1 MCCETLSDLFDMARA
16 VYNEDNSELP
26 YCLKITEYIKRA
38 IPCLPKSNSLNAL
51 YWKVLLWEAPNRFES
66 FLLYM
71 EKNRPYKKKFYEPR
85 MNPLSI
91 VAQDLQDLEDGK
103 YDFYGLSMPPRVGKA
118 IAYDTPVLTKNGWKK
133 HGDLT
138 IRDSVIG
145 IDGEYKKILA
155 IHNPCEM
162 EYEVTFS
169 DGEKIVCH
177 GNHEWVVEDR
187 NTRKLRRIETK
198 KIAGDLRSND
208 GHFKYRIP
216 KKKFLQGDVHELAVD
231 PYTLGV
237 WLGDGRN
244 QNPDICGAE
253 SDYAIVQAIL
263 DNGYELAWDTRHK
276 TTGVR
281 YYGFKELRKQLQEY
295 DMCHSRRRSDK
306 YIPDNYLTATVGQ
319 RLELLAGLLDTDG
332 CLRKKEHRYDF
343 TTNEERLRDDVIS
356 LVSTFGWRCSVVRY
370 ERGISSSG
378 IRANKPYWVIS
389 FNPTCYIPCRLER
402 KQLYEFSKQ
411 RAITITD
418 VEKIHGIQGNCITVE
433 GGVYC
438 VGKRLKPTHNSS
450 ICIFYFAWIIG
461 KRPSSHNAM
470 SGHSGILADRF
481 HNDLIKLTENEEY
494 TFHEIF
500 PDVQL
505 VSKSSEKNELYY
517 DAVESFATTTC
528 RGIDG
533 TWTGAVDISE
543 DGYLYV
549 DDLVRD
555 RKESLSLRRLEG
567 RYQDY
572 LNILVDR
579 KNDGSKELMVGTRW
593 NVADPLGR
601 IEKQYKDNPR
611 YKFRKLPALN
621 EKGESNFNYPVHGF
635 STEYYHNMR
644 DRLDKNEWMA
654 KFMQTPFVR
663 EGLLFPADGLRYY
676 NGILPEGDHRVV
688 GACDVAWGGG
698 DSLSM
703 PIGYEYPNGDVYI
716 PSWIFNKG
724 PKEVTIPLVTG
735 KIIGERLTEIQF
747 EANNGGDM
755 YSDKVSSELEK
766 HNYHCSCSYKKAP
779 GNMEKMTK
787 MVAYSGDVKKHF
799 IFLDPE
805 HQDQEYS
812 DAMDEL
818 NMTVQIGDNE
828 HDDAGDG
835 ITQLAMKIY
844 GEIGGPAE
852 IYSSPV

>member
-1 MCCETLSDLFDMARA
+1 MISGRNKRIINAIKKKPVCCETLRDLFDMARV
-16 VYNEDNSELP
+16 VYKEDNAELS
-26 YCLKITEYIKRA
+26 YCLKITSYIKQV
-38 IPCLPKSNSLNAL
+38 IPLLEKSDALNSL
-51 YWKVLLWEAPNRFES
+51 YWDVLLWEAPNRFES

-103 YDFYGLSMPPRVGKA
+103 YDFYGLSMPPRVGK
-118 IAYDTPVLTKNGWKK
+118 
-133 HGDLT
+133 
-138 IRDSVIG
+138 
-145 IDGEYKKILA
+145 
-155 IHNPCEM
+155 
-162 EYEVTFS
+162 
-169 DGEKIVCH
+169 
-177 GNHEWVVEDR
+177 
-187 NTRKLRRIETK
+187 
-198 KIAGDLRSND
+198 
-208 GHFKYRIP
+208 
-216 KKKFLQGDVHELAVD
+216 
-231 PYTLGV
+231 
-237 WLGDGRN
+237 
-244 QNPDICGAE
+244 
-253 SDYAIVQAIL
+253 
-263 DNGYELAWDTRHK
+263 
-276 TTGVR
+276 
-281 YYGFKELRKQLQEY
+281 
-295 DMCHSRRRSDK
+295 
-306 YIPDNYLTATVGQ
+306 
-319 RLELLAGLLDTDG
+319 
-332 CLRKKEHRYDF
+332 
-343 TTNEERLRDDVIS
+343 
-356 LVSTFGWRCSVVRY
+356 ST
-370 ERGISSSG
+370 
-378 IRANKPYWVIS
+378 
-389 FNPTCYIPCRLER
+389 
-402 KQLYEFSKQ
+402 
-411 RAITITD
+411 
-418 VEKIHGIQGNCITVE
+418 
-433 GGVYC
+433 
-438 VGKRLKPTHNSS
+438 
-450 ICIFYFAWIIG
+450 ICIFFYAWIIG

-555 RKESLSLRRLEG
+555 RKESLSLKRLEG

-601 IEKQYKDNPR
+601 IEKQYKNNPR

-621 EKGESNFNYPVHGF
+621 EKGESNFDYPVKGF
-635 STEYYHNMR
+635 STKYYHNMR

-663 EGLLFPADGLRYY
+663 EGLLFPADELRYY
-676 NGILPEGDHRVV
+676 NGILPEGDHRVI

-724 PKEVTIPLVTG
+724 KKEVTIPLVTG
-735 KIIGERLTEIQF
+735 KIIGEKLTEIQF

-755 YSDKVSSELEK
+755 YSDRVSTELEK

-844 GEIGGPAE
+844 GDIDGPAS
-852 IYSSPV
+852 IIQSPV

>member
-1 MCCETLSDLFDMARA
+1 MISGRNKRIINAIKKKPVCCETLRDLFDMARA
-16 VYNEDNSELP
+16 VYKEDNAELS
-26 YCLKITEYIKRA
+26 YCLKITNYMKQV
-38 IPCLPKSNSLNAL
+38 IPLLEKSDALNSL
-51 YWKVLLWEAPNRFES
+51 YWDVLLWEAPNRFES

-103 YDFYGLSMPPRVGKA
+103 YDFYGLSMPPRVGK
-118 IAYDTPVLTKNGWKK
+118 
-133 HGDLT
+133 
-138 IRDSVIG
+138 
-145 IDGEYKKILA
+145 
-155 IHNPCEM
+155 
-162 EYEVTFS
+162 
-169 DGEKIVCH
+169 
-177 GNHEWVVEDR
+177 
-187 NTRKLRRIETK
+187 
-198 KIAGDLRSND
+198 
-208 GHFKYRIP
+208 
-216 KKKFLQGDVHELAVD
+216 
-231 PYTLGV
+231 
-237 WLGDGRN
+237 
-244 QNPDICGAE
+244 
-253 SDYAIVQAIL
+253 
-263 DNGYELAWDTRHK
+263 
-276 TTGVR
+276 
-281 YYGFKELRKQLQEY
+281 
-295 DMCHSRRRSDK
+295 
-306 YIPDNYLTATVGQ
+306 
-319 RLELLAGLLDTDG
+319 
-332 CLRKKEHRYDF
+332 
-343 TTNEERLRDDVIS
+343 
-356 LVSTFGWRCSVVRY
+356 ST
-370 ERGISSSG
+370 
-378 IRANKPYWVIS
+378 
-389 FNPTCYIPCRLER
+389 
-402 KQLYEFSKQ
+402 
-411 RAITITD
+411 
-418 VEKIHGIQGNCITVE
+418 
-433 GGVYC
+433 
-438 VGKRLKPTHNSS
+438 
-450 ICIFYFAWIIG
+450 ICIFFYAWIIG

-555 RKESLSLRRLEG
+555 RKESLSLKRLEG

-601 IEKQYKDNPR
+601 IEKQYKNNPR
-611 YKFRKLPALN
+611 YKFRKIPALN
-621 EKGESNFNYPVHGF
+621 EKGESNFDYPVKGF
-635 STEYYHNMR
+635 STKYYHNMR

-663 EGLLFPADGLRYY
+663 EGLLFPADELRYY

-724 PKEVTIPLVTG
+724 KKEVTIPLVTG
-735 KIIGERLTEIQF
+735 KIIGEKLTEIQF

-755 YSDKVSSELEK
+755 YSDRVSTELEK

-844 GEIGGPAE
+844 GDIDGPAS
-852 IYSSPV
+852 IIQSPV

>member
-1 MCCETLSDLFDMARA
+1 MISGRNKRIINAIKRKPVRCETLRDLFDMARA
-16 VYNEDNSELP
+16 VYKEDNAELS
-26 YCLKITEYIKRA
+26 YCLKITSYIKQV
-38 IPCLPKSNSLNAL
+38 IPLLEKSDALNGL
-51 YWKVLLWEAPNRFES
+51 YWDVLLWEAPNRFES

-103 YDFYGLSMPPRVGKA
+103 YDFYGLSMPPRVGK
-118 IAYDTPVLTKNGWKK
+118 
-133 HGDLT
+133 
-138 IRDSVIG
+138 
-145 IDGEYKKILA
+145 
-155 IHNPCEM
+155 
-162 EYEVTFS
+162 
-169 DGEKIVCH
+169 
-177 GNHEWVVEDR
+177 
-187 NTRKLRRIETK
+187 
-198 KIAGDLRSND
+198 
-208 GHFKYRIP
+208 
-216 KKKFLQGDVHELAVD
+216 
-231 PYTLGV
+231 
-237 WLGDGRN
+237 
-244 QNPDICGAE
+244 
-253 SDYAIVQAIL
+253 
-263 DNGYELAWDTRHK
+263 
-276 TTGVR
+276 
-281 YYGFKELRKQLQEY
+281 
-295 DMCHSRRRSDK
+295 
-306 YIPDNYLTATVGQ
+306 
-319 RLELLAGLLDTDG
+319 
-332 CLRKKEHRYDF
+332 
-343 TTNEERLRDDVIS
+343 
-356 LVSTFGWRCSVVRY
+356 ST
-370 ERGISSSG
+370 
-378 IRANKPYWVIS
+378 
-389 FNPTCYIPCRLER
+389 
-402 KQLYEFSKQ
+402 
-411 RAITITD
+411 
-418 VEKIHGIQGNCITVE
+418 
-433 GGVYC
+433 
-438 VGKRLKPTHNSS
+438 
-450 ICIFYFAWIIG
+450 ICIFFYAWIIG

-555 RKESLSLRRLEG
+555 RKESLSLKRLDG

-579 KNDGSKELMVGTRW
+579 KNDGSRELMVGTRW

-601 IEKQYKDNPR
+601 IEKQYKNNPR
-611 YKFRKLPALN
+611 YKFRKIPALN

-787 MVAYSGDVKKHF
+787 MIAYSGDIKKHF
-799 IFLDPE
+799 VFLDPDC
-805 HQDQEYS
+805 QDQEYS

-844 GEIGGPAE
+844 GDICGPAS
-852 IYSSPV
+852 IVQSPV

>member
-1 MCCETLSDLFDMARA
+1 MISGRNKRIINAIKKKPVCCETLRDLFDMARA
-16 VYNEDNSELP
+16 VYKEDNAELS
-26 YCLKITEYIKRA
+26 YCLKITSYIKQV
-38 IPCLPKSNSLNAL
+38 IPLLEKSDALNSL
-51 YWKVLLWEAPNRFES
+51 YWDVLLWEAPNRFES

-103 YDFYGLSMPPRVGKA
+103 YDFYGLSMPPRVGK
-118 IAYDTPVLTKNGWKK
+118 
-133 HGDLT
+133 
-138 IRDSVIG
+138 
-145 IDGEYKKILA
+145 
-155 IHNPCEM
+155 
-162 EYEVTFS
+162 
-169 DGEKIVCH
+169 
-177 GNHEWVVEDR
+177 
-187 NTRKLRRIETK
+187 
-198 KIAGDLRSND
+198 
-208 GHFKYRIP
+208 
-216 KKKFLQGDVHELAVD
+216 
-231 PYTLGV
+231 
-237 WLGDGRN
+237 
-244 QNPDICGAE
+244 
-253 SDYAIVQAIL
+253 
-263 DNGYELAWDTRHK
+263 
-276 TTGVR
+276 
-281 YYGFKELRKQLQEY
+281 
-295 DMCHSRRRSDK
+295 
-306 YIPDNYLTATVGQ
+306 
-319 RLELLAGLLDTDG
+319 
-332 CLRKKEHRYDF
+332 
-343 TTNEERLRDDVIS
+343 
-356 LVSTFGWRCSVVRY
+356 ST
-370 ERGISSSG
+370 
-378 IRANKPYWVIS
+378 
-389 FNPTCYIPCRLER
+389 
-402 KQLYEFSKQ
+402 
-411 RAITITD
+411 
-418 VEKIHGIQGNCITVE
+418 
-433 GGVYC
+433 
-438 VGKRLKPTHNSS
+438 
-450 ICIFYFAWIIG
+450 ICIFFYAWIIG

-555 RKESLSLRRLEG
+555 RKESLSLKRLEG

-601 IEKQYKDNPR
+601 IEKQYKNNPR
-611 YKFRKLPALN
+611 YKFRKIPALN
-621 EKGESNFNYPVHGF
+621 EKGESNFDYPVKGF
-635 STEYYHNMR
+635 STKYYHNMR

-663 EGLLFPADGLRYY
+663 EGLLFPADELRYY

-724 PKEVTIPLVTG
+724 KKEVTIPLVTG
-735 KIIGERLTEIQF
+735 KIIGEKLTEIQF

-755 YSDKVSSELEK
+755 YSDRVSTELEK

-844 GEIGGPAE
+844 GDIDGPVS
-852 IYSSPV
+852 IIQSPV

>member
-1 MCCETLSDLFDMARA
+1 MISGRNKRIINAIKKKPVSCETLRDLFDMARA
-16 VYNEDNSELP
+16 VYKEDNAELS
-26 YCLKITEYIKRA
+26 YCLKITSYIKQV
-38 IPCLPKSNSLNAL
+38 IPLLEKSDALNSL
-51 YWKVLLWEAPNRFES
+51 YWDVLLWEAPNRFES

-103 YDFYGLSMPPRVGKA
+103 YDFYGLSMPPRVGK
-118 IAYDTPVLTKNGWKK
+118 
-133 HGDLT
+133 
-138 IRDSVIG
+138 
-145 IDGEYKKILA
+145 
-155 IHNPCEM
+155 
-162 EYEVTFS
+162 
-169 DGEKIVCH
+169 
-177 GNHEWVVEDR
+177 
-187 NTRKLRRIETK
+187 
-198 KIAGDLRSND
+198 
-208 GHFKYRIP
+208 
-216 KKKFLQGDVHELAVD
+216 
-231 PYTLGV
+231 
-237 WLGDGRN
+237 
-244 QNPDICGAE
+244 
-253 SDYAIVQAIL
+253 
-263 DNGYELAWDTRHK
+263 
-276 TTGVR
+276 
-281 YYGFKELRKQLQEY
+281 
-295 DMCHSRRRSDK
+295 
-306 YIPDNYLTATVGQ
+306 
-319 RLELLAGLLDTDG
+319 
-332 CLRKKEHRYDF
+332 
-343 TTNEERLRDDVIS
+343 
-356 LVSTFGWRCSVVRY
+356 ST
-370 ERGISSSG
+370 
-378 IRANKPYWVIS
+378 
-389 FNPTCYIPCRLER
+389 
-402 KQLYEFSKQ
+402 
-411 RAITITD
+411 
-418 VEKIHGIQGNCITVE
+418 
-433 GGVYC
+433 
-438 VGKRLKPTHNSS
+438 
-450 ICIFYFAWIIG
+450 ICIFFYAWIIG

-555 RKESLSLRRLEG
+555 RKESLSLKRLEG

-601 IEKQYKDNPR
+601 IEKQYKNNPR
-611 YKFRKLPALN
+611 YKFRKIPALN
-621 EKGESNFNYPVHGF
+621 EKGESNFDYPVKGF
-635 STEYYHNMR
+635 STKYYHNMR

-663 EGLLFPADGLRYY
+663 EGLLFPADELRYY
-676 NGILPEGDHRVV
+676 NGVLPEGDHRVI

-724 PKEVTIPLVTG
+724 KKEVTIPLVTG
-735 KIIGERLTEIQF
+735 KIIGEKLTEIQF

-755 YSDKVSSELEK
+755 YSDRVSTELEK

-844 GEIGGPAE
+844 GDIDGPAS
-852 IYSSPV
+852 IIQSPV

>member
-1 MCCETLSDLFDMARA
+1 MISGRNKRIINAIKKKPVCCETLRDLFDMARA
-16 VYNEDNSELP
+16 VYKEDNAELS
-26 YCLKITEYIKRA
+26 YCLKITSYIKQV
-38 IPCLPKSNSLNAL
+38 IPLLEKSDALNSL
-51 YWKVLLWEAPNRFES
+51 YWDVLLWEAPNRFES

-103 YDFYGLSMPPRVGKA
+103 YDFYGLSMPPRVGK
-118 IAYDTPVLTKNGWKK
+118 
-133 HGDLT
+133 
-138 IRDSVIG
+138 
-145 IDGEYKKILA
+145 
-155 IHNPCEM
+155 
-162 EYEVTFS
+162 
-169 DGEKIVCH
+169 
-177 GNHEWVVEDR
+177 
-187 NTRKLRRIETK
+187 
-198 KIAGDLRSND
+198 
-208 GHFKYRIP
+208 
-216 KKKFLQGDVHELAVD
+216 
-231 PYTLGV
+231 
-237 WLGDGRN
+237 
-244 QNPDICGAE
+244 
-253 SDYAIVQAIL
+253 
-263 DNGYELAWDTRHK
+263 
-276 TTGVR
+276 
-281 YYGFKELRKQLQEY
+281 
-295 DMCHSRRRSDK
+295 
-306 YIPDNYLTATVGQ
+306 
-319 RLELLAGLLDTDG
+319 
-332 CLRKKEHRYDF
+332 
-343 TTNEERLRDDVIS
+343 
-356 LVSTFGWRCSVVRY
+356 ST
-370 ERGISSSG
+370 
-378 IRANKPYWVIS
+378 
-389 FNPTCYIPCRLER
+389 
-402 KQLYEFSKQ
+402 
-411 RAITITD
+411 
-418 VEKIHGIQGNCITVE
+418 
-433 GGVYC
+433 
-438 VGKRLKPTHNSS
+438 
-450 ICIFYFAWIIG
+450 ICIFFYAWIIG

-555 RKESLSLRRLEG
+555 RKESLSLKRLEG

-601 IEKQYKDNPR
+601 IEKQYKNNPR
-611 YKFRKLPALN
+611 YKFRKIPALN
-621 EKGESNFNYPVHGF
+621 EKGESNFDYPVKGF
-635 STEYYHNMR
+635 STKYYHNMR

-663 EGLLFPADGLRYY
+663 EGLLFPADELRYY

-724 PKEVTIPLVTG
+724 EKEVTIPLVTG
-735 KIIGERLTEIQF
+735 KIIGEKLTEIQF

-755 YSDKVSSELEK
+755 YSDRVSTELEK

-844 GEIGGPAE
+844 GDIDGPAS
-852 IYSSPV
+852 IIQSPV

>member
-1 MCCETLSDLFDMARA
+1 MRNYRYWLFYLRSIKRITERNRKIINAIKKKPVCCETLSDLFDMARA

-26 YCLKITEYIKRA
+26 YCLKITEYIKKV

-103 YDFYGLSMPPRVGKA
+103 YDFYGLSMPPRVGK
-118 IAYDTPVLTKNGWKK
+118 
-133 HGDLT
+133 
-138 IRDSVIG
+138 
-145 IDGEYKKILA
+145 
-155 IHNPCEM
+155 
-162 EYEVTFS
+162 
-169 DGEKIVCH
+169 
-177 GNHEWVVEDR
+177 
-187 NTRKLRRIETK
+187 
-198 KIAGDLRSND
+198 
-208 GHFKYRIP
+208 
-216 KKKFLQGDVHELAVD
+216 
-231 PYTLGV
+231 
-237 WLGDGRN
+237 
-244 QNPDICGAE
+244 
-253 SDYAIVQAIL
+253 
-263 DNGYELAWDTRHK
+263 
-276 TTGVR
+276 
-281 YYGFKELRKQLQEY
+281 
-295 DMCHSRRRSDK
+295 
-306 YIPDNYLTATVGQ
+306 
-319 RLELLAGLLDTDG
+319 
-332 CLRKKEHRYDF
+332 
-343 TTNEERLRDDVIS
+343 
-356 LVSTFGWRCSVVRY
+356 ST
-370 ERGISSSG
+370 
-378 IRANKPYWVIS
+378 
-389 FNPTCYIPCRLER
+389 
-402 KQLYEFSKQ
+402 
-411 RAITITD
+411 
-418 VEKIHGIQGNCITVE
+418 
-433 GGVYC
+433 
-438 VGKRLKPTHNSS
+438 
-450 ICIFYFAWIIG
+450 ICIFFYAWIIG

-555 RKESLSLRRLEG
+555 RKESLSLRRLDG

-663 EGLLFPADGLRYY
+663 EGLLFPSDGLRYY

>member
-1 MCCETLSDLFDMARA
+1 MISGRNKRIINAIKKKPVCCETLRDLFDMARA
-16 VYNEDNSELP
+16 VYKEDNAELS
-26 YCLKITEYIKRA
+26 YCLKITSYIKQVVQ
-38 IPCLPKSNSLNAL
+38 LLEKSDALNGL
-51 YWKVLLWEAPNRFES
+51 YWDVLLWEAPNRFES

-103 YDFYGLSMPPRVGKA
+103 YDFYGLSMPPRVGK
-118 IAYDTPVLTKNGWKK
+118 
-133 HGDLT
+133 
-138 IRDSVIG
+138 
-145 IDGEYKKILA
+145 
-155 IHNPCEM
+155 
-162 EYEVTFS
+162 
-169 DGEKIVCH
+169 
-177 GNHEWVVEDR
+177 
-187 NTRKLRRIETK
+187 
-198 KIAGDLRSND
+198 
-208 GHFKYRIP
+208 
-216 KKKFLQGDVHELAVD
+216 
-231 PYTLGV
+231 
-237 WLGDGRN
+237 
-244 QNPDICGAE
+244 
-253 SDYAIVQAIL
+253 
-263 DNGYELAWDTRHK
+263 
-276 TTGVR
+276 
-281 YYGFKELRKQLQEY
+281 
-295 DMCHSRRRSDK
+295 
-306 YIPDNYLTATVGQ
+306 
-319 RLELLAGLLDTDG
+319 
-332 CLRKKEHRYDF
+332 
-343 TTNEERLRDDVIS
+343 
-356 LVSTFGWRCSVVRY
+356 ST
-370 ERGISSSG
+370 
-378 IRANKPYWVIS
+378 
-389 FNPTCYIPCRLER
+389 
-402 KQLYEFSKQ
+402 
-411 RAITITD
+411 
-418 VEKIHGIQGNCITVE
+418 
-433 GGVYC
+433 
-438 VGKRLKPTHNSS
+438 
-450 ICIFYFAWIIG
+450 ICIFFYAWIIG

-555 RKESLSLRRLEG
+555 RKESLSLKRLEG

-601 IEKQYKDNPR
+601 IEKQYKNNPR
-611 YKFRKLPALN
+611 YKFRKIPALN
-621 EKGESNFNYPVHGF
+621 EKGESNFDYPVKGF
-635 STEYYHNMR
+635 STKYYHNMR

-663 EGLLFPADGLRYY
+663 EGLLFPADELRYY
-676 NGILPEGDHRVV
+676 NGILPEGDHRVI

-724 PKEVTIPLVTG
+724 KKEVTIPLVTG
-735 KIIGERLTEIQF
+735 KIIGEKLTEIQF

-755 YSDKVSSELEK
+755 YSDRVSTELEK

-844 GEIGGPAE
+844 GDIDGPAS
-852 IYSSPV
+852 IIQSPV

>member
-1 MCCETLSDLFDMARA
+1 MISGRNKRIINAIKKKPVCCETLRDLFDMARA
-16 VYNEDNSELP
+16 VYKEDNAELS
-26 YCLKITEYIKRA
+26 YCLKITNYMKQV
-38 IPCLPKSNSLNAL
+38 IPLLEKSDALNSL
-51 YWKVLLWEAPNRFES
+51 YWDVLLWEAPNRFES

-103 YDFYGLSMPPRVGKA
+103 YDFYGLSMPPRVGK
-118 IAYDTPVLTKNGWKK
+118 
-133 HGDLT
+133 
-138 IRDSVIG
+138 
-145 IDGEYKKILA
+145 
-155 IHNPCEM
+155 
-162 EYEVTFS
+162 
-169 DGEKIVCH
+169 
-177 GNHEWVVEDR
+177 
-187 NTRKLRRIETK
+187 
-198 KIAGDLRSND
+198 
-208 GHFKYRIP
+208 
-216 KKKFLQGDVHELAVD
+216 
-231 PYTLGV
+231 
-237 WLGDGRN
+237 
-244 QNPDICGAE
+244 
-253 SDYAIVQAIL
+253 
-263 DNGYELAWDTRHK
+263 
-276 TTGVR
+276 
-281 YYGFKELRKQLQEY
+281 
-295 DMCHSRRRSDK
+295 
-306 YIPDNYLTATVGQ
+306 
-319 RLELLAGLLDTDG
+319 
-332 CLRKKEHRYDF
+332 
-343 TTNEERLRDDVIS
+343 
-356 LVSTFGWRCSVVRY
+356 ST
-370 ERGISSSG
+370 
-378 IRANKPYWVIS
+378 
-389 FNPTCYIPCRLER
+389 
-402 KQLYEFSKQ
+402 
-411 RAITITD
+411 
-418 VEKIHGIQGNCITVE
+418 
-433 GGVYC
+433 
-438 VGKRLKPTHNSS
+438 
-450 ICIFYFAWIIG
+450 ICIFFYAWIIG

-555 RKESLSLRRLEG
+555 RKESLSLRRLDG

-601 IEKQYKDNPR
+601 IEKQYKNNPR
-611 YKFRKLPALN
+611 YKFRKIPALN
-621 EKGESNFNYPVHGF
+621 EKGESNFNYPVKGF
-635 STEYYHNMR
+635 STKYYHNMR

-663 EGLLFPADGLRYY
+663 EGLLFPADELRYY
-676 NGILPEGDHRVV
+676 NGVLPEGDHRVV

-724 PKEVTIPLVTG
+724 KKEVTIPLVTG
-735 KIIGERLTEIQF
+735 KIIGEKLTEIQF

-755 YSDKVSSELEK
+755 YSDRVSTELEK

-844 GEIGGPAE
+844 GDIDGPAS
-852 IYSSPV
+852 IIQSPV

>member
-1 MCCETLSDLFDMARA
+1 MISGRNRRIINAIKKKPVSNETLSDLFDMARV
-16 VYNEDNSELP
+16 VYNEDSAELH
-26 YCLKITEYIKRA
+26 YCLKITEYVKEVVHY
-38 IPCLPKSNSLNAL
+38 LPKSNSLNAL

-85 MNPLSI
+85 MNPLRI

-103 YDFYGLSMPPRVGKA
+103 YDFYGLSMPPRVGK
-118 IAYDTPVLTKNGWKK
+118 
-133 HGDLT
+133 
-138 IRDSVIG
+138 
-145 IDGEYKKILA
+145 
-155 IHNPCEM
+155 
-162 EYEVTFS
+162 
-169 DGEKIVCH
+169 
-177 GNHEWVVEDR
+177 
-187 NTRKLRRIETK
+187 
-198 KIAGDLRSND
+198 
-208 GHFKYRIP
+208 
-216 KKKFLQGDVHELAVD
+216 
-231 PYTLGV
+231 
-237 WLGDGRN
+237 
-244 QNPDICGAE
+244 
-253 SDYAIVQAIL
+253 
-263 DNGYELAWDTRHK
+263 
-276 TTGVR
+276 
-281 YYGFKELRKQLQEY
+281 
-295 DMCHSRRRSDK
+295 
-306 YIPDNYLTATVGQ
+306 
-319 RLELLAGLLDTDG
+319 
-332 CLRKKEHRYDF
+332 
-343 TTNEERLRDDVIS
+343 
-356 LVSTFGWRCSVVRY
+356 ST
-370 ERGISSSG
+370 
-378 IRANKPYWVIS
+378 
-389 FNPTCYIPCRLER
+389 
-402 KQLYEFSKQ
+402 
-411 RAITITD
+411 
-418 VEKIHGIQGNCITVE
+418 
-433 GGVYC
+433 
-438 VGKRLKPTHNSS
+438 
-450 ICIFYFAWIIG
+450 ICIFFFAWIIG
-461 KRPSSHNAM
+461 KRPDSHNAM

-500 PDVQL
+500 PDVNLQM
-505 VSKSSEKNELYY
+505 KSSEKNELYY

-533 TWTGAVDISE
+533 TWTGAVDISQ

-555 RKESLSLRRLEG
+555 RKESLSPRRLEG

-579 KNDGSKELMVGTRW
+579 KNDGSRELMVGTRW
-593 NVADPLGR
+593 NVMDPLGK
-601 IEKQYKDNPR
+601 IEKQYKNNPR

-621 EKGESNFNYPVHGF
+621 EKGESNFDYPVKGF
-635 STEYYHNMR
+635 STKYYHDMR
-644 DRLDKNEWMA
+644 DKLDKNEWMA

-724 PKEVTIPLVTG
+724 PKETTIPLVTG
-735 KIIGERLTEIQF
+735 KIMGEKLTEIQF

-755 YSDKVSSELEK
+755 YSDKVSAELEK

-787 MVAYSGDVKKHF
+787 MVAYSGDVKRHF

-835 ITQLAMKIY
+835 ITQLAIKIY
-844 GEIGGPAE
+844 GDVGGPAD
-852 IYSSPV
+852 IISSPV

>member
-1 MCCETLSDLFDMARA
+1 MISGRNKRIINAIKKKPVCCETLRDLFDMARA
-16 VYNEDNSELP
+16 VYKEDNAELS
-26 YCLKITEYIKRA
+26 YCLKITSYIKQV
-38 IPCLPKSNSLNAL
+38 IPLLEKSDALNSL
-51 YWKVLLWEAPNRFES
+51 YWDVLLWEAPNRFES

-103 YDFYGLSMPPRVGKA
+103 YDFYGLSMPPRVGK
-118 IAYDTPVLTKNGWKK
+118 
-133 HGDLT
+133 
-138 IRDSVIG
+138 
-145 IDGEYKKILA
+145 
-155 IHNPCEM
+155 
-162 EYEVTFS
+162 
-169 DGEKIVCH
+169 
-177 GNHEWVVEDR
+177 
-187 NTRKLRRIETK
+187 
-198 KIAGDLRSND
+198 
-208 GHFKYRIP
+208 
-216 KKKFLQGDVHELAVD
+216 
-231 PYTLGV
+231 
-237 WLGDGRN
+237 
-244 QNPDICGAE
+244 
-253 SDYAIVQAIL
+253 
-263 DNGYELAWDTRHK
+263 
-276 TTGVR
+276 
-281 YYGFKELRKQLQEY
+281 
-295 DMCHSRRRSDK
+295 
-306 YIPDNYLTATVGQ
+306 
-319 RLELLAGLLDTDG
+319 
-332 CLRKKEHRYDF
+332 
-343 TTNEERLRDDVIS
+343 
-356 LVSTFGWRCSVVRY
+356 ST
-370 ERGISSSG
+370 
-378 IRANKPYWVIS
+378 
-389 FNPTCYIPCRLER
+389 
-402 KQLYEFSKQ
+402 
-411 RAITITD
+411 
-418 VEKIHGIQGNCITVE
+418 
-433 GGVYC
+433 
-438 VGKRLKPTHNSS
+438 
-450 ICIFYFAWIIG
+450 ICIFFYAWIIG

-555 RKESLSLRRLEG
+555 RKESLSLKRLEG

-601 IEKQYKDNPR
+601 IEKQYKNNPR
-611 YKFRKLPALN
+611 YKFRKIPALN
-621 EKGESNFNYPVHGF
+621 EKGESNFDYPVKGF
-635 STEYYHNMR
+635 STKYYHNMR

-663 EGLLFPADGLRYY
+663 EGLLFPADELRYY

-724 PKEVTIPLVTG
+724 KKEVTIPLVTG
-735 KIIGERLTEIQF
+735 KIMGEKLTEIQF

-755 YSDKVSSELEK
+755 YSDRVSTELEK

-844 GEIGGPAE
+844 GDIDGPAS
-852 IYSSPV
+852 IIQSPV

>member
-1 MCCETLSDLFDMARA
+1 MISGRNKRIINAIKKKPVCCETLRDLFDMARA
-16 VYNEDNSELP
+16 VYKEDNAELS
-26 YCLKITEYIKRA
+26 YCLKITSYIKQV
-38 IPCLPKSNSLNAL
+38 IPLLEKSDALNSL
-51 YWKVLLWEAPNRFES
+51 YWDVLLWEAPNQFES

-103 YDFYGLSMPPRVGKA
+103 YDFYGLSMPPRVGK
-118 IAYDTPVLTKNGWKK
+118 
-133 HGDLT
+133 
-138 IRDSVIG
+138 
-145 IDGEYKKILA
+145 
-155 IHNPCEM
+155 
-162 EYEVTFS
+162 
-169 DGEKIVCH
+169 
-177 GNHEWVVEDR
+177 
-187 NTRKLRRIETK
+187 
-198 KIAGDLRSND
+198 
-208 GHFKYRIP
+208 
-216 KKKFLQGDVHELAVD
+216 
-231 PYTLGV
+231 
-237 WLGDGRN
+237 
-244 QNPDICGAE
+244 
-253 SDYAIVQAIL
+253 
-263 DNGYELAWDTRHK
+263 
-276 TTGVR
+276 
-281 YYGFKELRKQLQEY
+281 
-295 DMCHSRRRSDK
+295 
-306 YIPDNYLTATVGQ
+306 
-319 RLELLAGLLDTDG
+319 
-332 CLRKKEHRYDF
+332 
-343 TTNEERLRDDVIS
+343 
-356 LVSTFGWRCSVVRY
+356 ST
-370 ERGISSSG
+370 
-378 IRANKPYWVIS
+378 
-389 FNPTCYIPCRLER
+389 
-402 KQLYEFSKQ
+402 
-411 RAITITD
+411 
-418 VEKIHGIQGNCITVE
+418 
-433 GGVYC
+433 
-438 VGKRLKPTHNSS
+438 
-450 ICIFYFAWIIG
+450 ICIFFYAWIIG

-555 RKESLSLRRLEG
+555 RKESLSLKRLEG

-601 IEKQYKDNPR
+601 IEKQYKNNPR
-611 YKFRKLPALN
+611 YKFRKIPALN
-621 EKGESNFNYPVHGF
+621 EKGESNFNYPVKGF
-635 STEYYHNMR
+635 STKYYHNMR

-663 EGLLFPADGLRYY
+663 EGLLFPADELRYY
-676 NGILPEGDHRVV
+676 NGVLPEGDHRVV

-724 PKEVTIPLVTG
+724 KKEVTIPLVTG
-735 KIIGERLTEIQF
+735 KIIGEKLTEIQF

-755 YSDKVSSELEK
+755 YSDRVSTELEK

-844 GEIGGPAE
+844 GDIDGPAS
-852 IYSSPV
+852 IIQSPV

>member
-1 MCCETLSDLFDMARA
+1 MISGRNKRIINAIKKKPVCCETLRDLFDMARA
-16 VYNEDNSELP
+16 VYKEDNAELS
-26 YCLKITEYIKRA
+26 YCLKITSYIKQV
-38 IPCLPKSNSLNAL
+38 IPLLKKSDALNSL
-51 YWKVLLWEAPNRFES
+51 YWDVLLWEAPNRFES

-103 YDFYGLSMPPRVGKA
+103 YDFYGLSMPPRVGK
-118 IAYDTPVLTKNGWKK
+118 
-133 HGDLT
+133 
-138 IRDSVIG
+138 
-145 IDGEYKKILA
+145 
-155 IHNPCEM
+155 
-162 EYEVTFS
+162 
-169 DGEKIVCH
+169 
-177 GNHEWVVEDR
+177 
-187 NTRKLRRIETK
+187 
-198 KIAGDLRSND
+198 
-208 GHFKYRIP
+208 
-216 KKKFLQGDVHELAVD
+216 
-231 PYTLGV
+231 
-237 WLGDGRN
+237 
-244 QNPDICGAE
+244 
-253 SDYAIVQAIL
+253 
-263 DNGYELAWDTRHK
+263 
-276 TTGVR
+276 
-281 YYGFKELRKQLQEY
+281 
-295 DMCHSRRRSDK
+295 
-306 YIPDNYLTATVGQ
+306 
-319 RLELLAGLLDTDG
+319 
-332 CLRKKEHRYDF
+332 
-343 TTNEERLRDDVIS
+343 
-356 LVSTFGWRCSVVRY
+356 ST
-370 ERGISSSG
+370 
-378 IRANKPYWVIS
+378 
-389 FNPTCYIPCRLER
+389 
-402 KQLYEFSKQ
+402 
-411 RAITITD
+411 
-418 VEKIHGIQGNCITVE
+418 
-433 GGVYC
+433 
-438 VGKRLKPTHNSS
+438 
-450 ICIFYFAWIIG
+450 ICIFFYAWIIG

-555 RKESLSLRRLEG
+555 RKESLSLKRLEG

-601 IEKQYKDNPR
+601 IEKQYKNNPR
-611 YKFRKLPALN
+611 YKFRKIPALN
-621 EKGESNFNYPVHGF
+621 EKGESNFDYPVKGF
-635 STEYYHNMR
+635 STKYYHNMR

-663 EGLLFPADGLRYY
+663 EGLLFPADELRYY

-724 PKEVTIPLVTG
+724 KKEVTIPLVTG
-735 KIIGERLTEIQF
+735 KIIGEKLTEIQF

-755 YSDKVSSELEK
+755 YSDRVSTELEK

-844 GEIGGPAE
+844 GDIDGPAS
-852 IYSSPV
+852 IIQSPV

>member
-1 MCCETLSDLFDMARA
+1 MALFYLRSIKRITERNRKIINAIKKKPVCCETLSDLFDMARA

-26 YCLKITEYIKRA
+26 YCLKITEYIKKV

-103 YDFYGLSMPPRVGKA
+103 YDFYGLSMPPRVGK
-118 IAYDTPVLTKNGWKK
+118 
-133 HGDLT
+133 
-138 IRDSVIG
+138 
-145 IDGEYKKILA
+145 
-155 IHNPCEM
+155 
-162 EYEVTFS
+162 
-169 DGEKIVCH
+169 
-177 GNHEWVVEDR
+177 
-187 NTRKLRRIETK
+187 
-198 KIAGDLRSND
+198 
-208 GHFKYRIP
+208 
-216 KKKFLQGDVHELAVD
+216 
-231 PYTLGV
+231 
-237 WLGDGRN
+237 
-244 QNPDICGAE
+244 
-253 SDYAIVQAIL
+253 
-263 DNGYELAWDTRHK
+263 
-276 TTGVR
+276 
-281 YYGFKELRKQLQEY
+281 
-295 DMCHSRRRSDK
+295 
-306 YIPDNYLTATVGQ
+306 
-319 RLELLAGLLDTDG
+319 
-332 CLRKKEHRYDF
+332 
-343 TTNEERLRDDVIS
+343 
-356 LVSTFGWRCSVVRY
+356 ST
-370 ERGISSSG
+370 
-378 IRANKPYWVIS
+378 
-389 FNPTCYIPCRLER
+389 
-402 KQLYEFSKQ
+402 
-411 RAITITD
+411 
-418 VEKIHGIQGNCITVE
+418 
-433 GGVYC
+433 
-438 VGKRLKPTHNSS
+438 
-450 ICIFYFAWIIG
+450 ICIFFYAWIIG

-555 RKESLSLRRLEG
+555 RKESLSLRRLDG

-724 PKEVTIPLVTG
+724 PKEITIPLVTG

>member
-1 MCCETLSDLFDMARA
+1 MISGRNKRIINAIKRKPVCCETLRDLFDMARA
-16 VYNEDNSELP
+16 VYKEDNAELS
-26 YCLKITEYIKRA
+26 YCLKITSYIKQV
-38 IPCLPKSNSLNAL
+38 IPLLEKSDALNGL
-51 YWKVLLWEAPNRFES
+51 YWDVLLWEAPNRFES

-103 YDFYGLSMPPRVGKA
+103 YDFYGLSMPPRVGK
-118 IAYDTPVLTKNGWKK
+118 
-133 HGDLT
+133 
-138 IRDSVIG
+138 
-145 IDGEYKKILA
+145 
-155 IHNPCEM
+155 
-162 EYEVTFS
+162 
-169 DGEKIVCH
+169 
-177 GNHEWVVEDR
+177 
-187 NTRKLRRIETK
+187 
-198 KIAGDLRSND
+198 
-208 GHFKYRIP
+208 
-216 KKKFLQGDVHELAVD
+216 
-231 PYTLGV
+231 
-237 WLGDGRN
+237 
-244 QNPDICGAE
+244 
-253 SDYAIVQAIL
+253 
-263 DNGYELAWDTRHK
+263 
-276 TTGVR
+276 
-281 YYGFKELRKQLQEY
+281 
-295 DMCHSRRRSDK
+295 
-306 YIPDNYLTATVGQ
+306 
-319 RLELLAGLLDTDG
+319 
-332 CLRKKEHRYDF
+332 
-343 TTNEERLRDDVIS
+343 
-356 LVSTFGWRCSVVRY
+356 ST
-370 ERGISSSG
+370 
-378 IRANKPYWVIS
+378 
-389 FNPTCYIPCRLER
+389 
-402 KQLYEFSKQ
+402 
-411 RAITITD
+411 
-418 VEKIHGIQGNCITVE
+418 
-433 GGVYC
+433 
-438 VGKRLKPTHNSS
+438 
-450 ICIFYFAWIIG
+450 ICIFFYAWIIG

-555 RKESLSLRRLEG
+555 RKESLSLKRLDG

-572 LNILVDR
+572 VNILVDR
-579 KNDGSKELMVGTRW
+579 KNDGSRELMVGTRW

-601 IEKQYKDNPR
+601 IEKQYKNNPR
-611 YKFRKLPALN
+611 YKFRKIPALN

-787 MVAYSGDVKKHF
+787 MIAYSGDIKKHF
-799 IFLDPE
+799 VFLDPDC
-805 HQDQEYS
+805 QDQEYS

-844 GEIGGPAE
+844 GDIGGPAS
-852 IYSSPV
+852 IVQSPV

>member
-1 MCCETLSDLFDMARA
+1 MISGRNKRIINAIKKKPVCCETLRDLFDMARA
-16 VYNEDNSELP
+16 VYKEDNAELS
-26 YCLKITEYIKRA
+26 YCLKITSYIKQV
-38 IPCLPKSNSLNAL
+38 IPLLGKSDALNSL
-51 YWKVLLWEAPNRFES
+51 YWDVLLWEAPNRFES

-103 YDFYGLSMPPRVGKA
+103 YDFYGLSMPPRVGK
-118 IAYDTPVLTKNGWKK
+118 
-133 HGDLT
+133 
-138 IRDSVIG
+138 
-145 IDGEYKKILA
+145 
-155 IHNPCEM
+155 
-162 EYEVTFS
+162 
-169 DGEKIVCH
+169 
-177 GNHEWVVEDR
+177 
-187 NTRKLRRIETK
+187 
-198 KIAGDLRSND
+198 
-208 GHFKYRIP
+208 
-216 KKKFLQGDVHELAVD
+216 
-231 PYTLGV
+231 
-237 WLGDGRN
+237 
-244 QNPDICGAE
+244 
-253 SDYAIVQAIL
+253 
-263 DNGYELAWDTRHK
+263 
-276 TTGVR
+276 
-281 YYGFKELRKQLQEY
+281 
-295 DMCHSRRRSDK
+295 
-306 YIPDNYLTATVGQ
+306 
-319 RLELLAGLLDTDG
+319 
-332 CLRKKEHRYDF
+332 
-343 TTNEERLRDDVIS
+343 
-356 LVSTFGWRCSVVRY
+356 ST
-370 ERGISSSG
+370 
-378 IRANKPYWVIS
+378 
-389 FNPTCYIPCRLER
+389 
-402 KQLYEFSKQ
+402 
-411 RAITITD
+411 
-418 VEKIHGIQGNCITVE
+418 
-433 GGVYC
+433 
-438 VGKRLKPTHNSS
+438 
-450 ICIFYFAWIIG
+450 ICIFFYAWIIG

-555 RKESLSLRRLEG
+555 RKESLSLKRLEG

-601 IEKQYKDNPR
+601 IEKQYKNNPR

-621 EKGESNFNYPVHGF
+621 EKGESNFDYPVKGF
-635 STEYYHNMR
+635 STKYYHNMR

-663 EGLLFPADGLRYY
+663 EGLLFPADELRYY

-703 PIGYEYPNGDVYI
+703 PIGYEYSNGDVYI

-724 PKEVTIPLVTG
+724 KKEVTIPLVTG
-735 KIIGERLTEIQF
+735 KIIGEKLTEIQF

-755 YSDKVSSELEK
+755 YSDRVSTELEK

-844 GEIGGPAE
+844 GDIDGPAS
-852 IYSSPV
+852 IIQSPV

>member
-1 MCCETLSDLFDMARA
+1 MISGRNKRIINAIKKKPVCCETLRDLFDMARA
-16 VYNEDNSELP
+16 VYKEDNAELS
-26 YCLKITEYIKRA
+26 YCLKITSYIKQV
-38 IPCLPKSNSLNAL
+38 IPLLEKSDALNSL
-51 YWKVLLWEAPNRFES
+51 YWDVLLWEAPNRFES

-103 YDFYGLSMPPRVGKA
+103 YDFYGLSMPPRVGK
-118 IAYDTPVLTKNGWKK
+118 
-133 HGDLT
+133 
-138 IRDSVIG
+138 
-145 IDGEYKKILA
+145 
-155 IHNPCEM
+155 
-162 EYEVTFS
+162 
-169 DGEKIVCH
+169 
-177 GNHEWVVEDR
+177 
-187 NTRKLRRIETK
+187 
-198 KIAGDLRSND
+198 
-208 GHFKYRIP
+208 
-216 KKKFLQGDVHELAVD
+216 
-231 PYTLGV
+231 
-237 WLGDGRN
+237 
-244 QNPDICGAE
+244 
-253 SDYAIVQAIL
+253 
-263 DNGYELAWDTRHK
+263 
-276 TTGVR
+276 
-281 YYGFKELRKQLQEY
+281 
-295 DMCHSRRRSDK
+295 
-306 YIPDNYLTATVGQ
+306 
-319 RLELLAGLLDTDG
+319 
-332 CLRKKEHRYDF
+332 
-343 TTNEERLRDDVIS
+343 
-356 LVSTFGWRCSVVRY
+356 ST
-370 ERGISSSG
+370 
-378 IRANKPYWVIS
+378 
-389 FNPTCYIPCRLER
+389 
-402 KQLYEFSKQ
+402 
-411 RAITITD
+411 
-418 VEKIHGIQGNCITVE
+418 
-433 GGVYC
+433 
-438 VGKRLKPTHNSS
+438 
-450 ICIFYFAWIIG
+450 ICIFFYAWIIG

-555 RKESLSLRRLEG
+555 RKESLSLKRLEG

-601 IEKQYKDNPR
+601 IEKQYKNNPR
-611 YKFRKLPALN
+611 YKFRKIPALN
-621 EKGESNFNYPVHGF
+621 EKGESNFDYPVHGF
-635 STEYYHNMR
+635 STKYYHDMR

-663 EGLLFPADGLRYY
+663 EGLLFPADELRYY

-724 PKEVTIPLVTG
+724 KKEVTIPLVTG
-735 KIIGERLTEIQF
+735 KIIGEKLTEIQF

-755 YSDKVSSELEK
+755 YSDRVSTELEK

-844 GEIGGPAE
+844 GDIDGPAS
-852 IYSSPV
+852 IIQSPV

>member
-1 MCCETLSDLFDMARA
+1 MISGRNKRIINAIKKKSVCCETLRDLFDMARA
-16 VYNEDNSELP
+16 VYKEDNAELS
-26 YCLKITEYIKRA
+26 YCLKITSYVKKV
-38 IPCLPKSNSLNAL
+38 IPLLEKSDALNGL
-51 YWKVLLWEAPNRFES
+51 YWDVLLWEAPNRFES
-66 FLLYM
+66 FLRYM

-103 YDFYGLSMPPRVGKA
+103 YDFYGLSMPPRVGK
-118 IAYDTPVLTKNGWKK
+118 
-133 HGDLT
+133 
-138 IRDSVIG
+138 
-145 IDGEYKKILA
+145 
-155 IHNPCEM
+155 
-162 EYEVTFS
+162 
-169 DGEKIVCH
+169 
-177 GNHEWVVEDR
+177 
-187 NTRKLRRIETK
+187 
-198 KIAGDLRSND
+198 
-208 GHFKYRIP
+208 
-216 KKKFLQGDVHELAVD
+216 
-231 PYTLGV
+231 
-237 WLGDGRN
+237 
-244 QNPDICGAE
+244 
-253 SDYAIVQAIL
+253 
-263 DNGYELAWDTRHK
+263 
-276 TTGVR
+276 
-281 YYGFKELRKQLQEY
+281 
-295 DMCHSRRRSDK
+295 
-306 YIPDNYLTATVGQ
+306 
-319 RLELLAGLLDTDG
+319 
-332 CLRKKEHRYDF
+332 
-343 TTNEERLRDDVIS
+343 
-356 LVSTFGWRCSVVRY
+356 ST
-370 ERGISSSG
+370 
-378 IRANKPYWVIS
+378 
-389 FNPTCYIPCRLER
+389 
-402 KQLYEFSKQ
+402 
-411 RAITITD
+411 
-418 VEKIHGIQGNCITVE
+418 
-433 GGVYC
+433 
-438 VGKRLKPTHNSS
+438 
-450 ICIFYFAWIIG
+450 ICIFFFAWIIG
-461 KRPSSHNAM
+461 KRPDSHNAM

-505 VSKSSEKNELYY
+505 VSKSSEKNELSY

-528 RGIDG
+528 RGIEG

-555 RKESLSLRRLEG
+555 RKESLSLKRLEG

-579 KNDGSKELMVGTRW
+579 KNDGSRELMVGTRW

-601 IEKQYKDNPR
+601 IEKQYKNNPR

-716 PSWIFNKG
+716 PSWVFNKG
-724 PKEVTIPLVTG
+724 PKEVTIPIVTG
-735 KIIGERLTEIQF
+735 KIMGEKLTEIQF

-787 MVAYSGDVKKHF
+787 MIAYSGDIKKHF
-799 IFLDPE
+799 IFLEPDC
-805 HQDQEYS
+805 QDQEYS
-812 DAMDEL
+812 EAMDEL

-844 GEIGGPAE
+844 GDIGGPAS
-852 IYSSPV
+852 IVQSPV

>member
-1 MCCETLSDLFDMARA
+1 MISGRNKRIINAIKKKPVCCETLRDLFDMARA
-16 VYNEDNSELP
+16 VYKEDNAELS
-26 YCLKITEYIKRA
+26 YCLKITSYIKQV
-38 IPCLPKSNSLNAL
+38 IPLLEKSDALNSL
-51 YWKVLLWEAPNRFES
+51 YWDVLLWEAPNRFES

-103 YDFYGLSMPPRVGKA
+103 YDFYGLSMPPRVGK
-118 IAYDTPVLTKNGWKK
+118 
-133 HGDLT
+133 
-138 IRDSVIG
+138 
-145 IDGEYKKILA
+145 
-155 IHNPCEM
+155 
-162 EYEVTFS
+162 
-169 DGEKIVCH
+169 
-177 GNHEWVVEDR
+177 
-187 NTRKLRRIETK
+187 
-198 KIAGDLRSND
+198 
-208 GHFKYRIP
+208 
-216 KKKFLQGDVHELAVD
+216 
-231 PYTLGV
+231 
-237 WLGDGRN
+237 
-244 QNPDICGAE
+244 
-253 SDYAIVQAIL
+253 
-263 DNGYELAWDTRHK
+263 
-276 TTGVR
+276 
-281 YYGFKELRKQLQEY
+281 
-295 DMCHSRRRSDK
+295 
-306 YIPDNYLTATVGQ
+306 
-319 RLELLAGLLDTDG
+319 
-332 CLRKKEHRYDF
+332 
-343 TTNEERLRDDVIS
+343 
-356 LVSTFGWRCSVVRY
+356 ST
-370 ERGISSSG
+370 
-378 IRANKPYWVIS
+378 
-389 FNPTCYIPCRLER
+389 
-402 KQLYEFSKQ
+402 
-411 RAITITD
+411 
-418 VEKIHGIQGNCITVE
+418 
-433 GGVYC
+433 
-438 VGKRLKPTHNSS
+438 
-450 ICIFYFAWIIG
+450 ICIFFYAWIIG

-555 RKESLSLRRLEG
+555 RKESLSLKRLEG

-601 IEKQYKDNPR
+601 IEKQYKNNPR
-611 YKFRKLPALN
+611 YKFRKIPALN
-621 EKGESNFNYPVHGF
+621 EKGESNFDYPVKGF
-635 STEYYHNMR
+635 STKYYHNMR

-663 EGLLFPADGLRYY
+663 EGLLFPADELRYY

-724 PKEVTIPLVTG
+724 KKEVTIPLVTG
-735 KIIGERLTEIQF
+735 KIIGEKLTEIQF

-755 YSDKVSSELEK
+755 YSDRVSAELEK

-805 HQDQEYS
+805 RQDQEYS

-844 GEIGGPAE
+844 GDIDGPAS
-852 IYSSPV
+852 IIQSPV

>member
-1 MCCETLSDLFDMARA
+1 MISGRNKRIINAIKRKPVRCETLRDLFDMARA
-16 VYNEDNSELP
+16 VYKEDNAELS
-26 YCLKITEYIKRA
+26 YCLKITSYIKQV
-38 IPCLPKSNSLNAL
+38 IPLLEKSDALNGL
-51 YWKVLLWEAPNRFES
+51 YWDVLLWEAPNRFES

-103 YDFYGLSMPPRVGKA
+103 YDFYGLSMPPRVGK
-118 IAYDTPVLTKNGWKK
+118 
-133 HGDLT
+133 
-138 IRDSVIG
+138 
-145 IDGEYKKILA
+145 
-155 IHNPCEM
+155 
-162 EYEVTFS
+162 
-169 DGEKIVCH
+169 
-177 GNHEWVVEDR
+177 
-187 NTRKLRRIETK
+187 
-198 KIAGDLRSND
+198 
-208 GHFKYRIP
+208 
-216 KKKFLQGDVHELAVD
+216 
-231 PYTLGV
+231 
-237 WLGDGRN
+237 
-244 QNPDICGAE
+244 
-253 SDYAIVQAIL
+253 
-263 DNGYELAWDTRHK
+263 
-276 TTGVR
+276 
-281 YYGFKELRKQLQEY
+281 
-295 DMCHSRRRSDK
+295 
-306 YIPDNYLTATVGQ
+306 
-319 RLELLAGLLDTDG
+319 
-332 CLRKKEHRYDF
+332 
-343 TTNEERLRDDVIS
+343 
-356 LVSTFGWRCSVVRY
+356 ST
-370 ERGISSSG
+370 
-378 IRANKPYWVIS
+378 
-389 FNPTCYIPCRLER
+389 
-402 KQLYEFSKQ
+402 
-411 RAITITD
+411 
-418 VEKIHGIQGNCITVE
+418 
-433 GGVYC
+433 
-438 VGKRLKPTHNSS
+438 
-450 ICIFYFAWIIG
+450 ICIFFYAWIIG

-555 RKESLSLRRLEG
+555 RKESLSLKRLDG

-579 KNDGSKELMVGTRW
+579 KNDGSRELMVGTRW

-601 IEKQYKDNPR
+601 IEKQYKNNPR
-611 YKFRKLPALN
+611 YKFRKIPALN

-787 MVAYSGDVKKHF
+787 MIAYSGDIKKHF
-799 IFLDPE
+799 VFLDPDC
-805 HQDQEYS
+805 QDQEYS

-844 GEIGGPAE
+844 GDIGGPAS
-852 IYSSPV
+852 IVQSPV

>member
-1 MCCETLSDLFDMARA
+1 MISGRNRRIINAIKKKPVSNETLSDLFDMARV
-16 VYNEDNSELP
+16 VYNEDSAELH
-26 YCLKITEYIKRA
+26 YCLKITEYVKEV
-38 IPCLPKSNSLNAL
+38 IPYLPKSNSLNAL

-85 MNPLSI
+85 MNPLRI

-103 YDFYGLSMPPRVGKA
+103 YDFYGLSMPPRVGK
-118 IAYDTPVLTKNGWKK
+118 
-133 HGDLT
+133 
-138 IRDSVIG
+138 
-145 IDGEYKKILA
+145 
-155 IHNPCEM
+155 
-162 EYEVTFS
+162 
-169 DGEKIVCH
+169 
-177 GNHEWVVEDR
+177 
-187 NTRKLRRIETK
+187 
-198 KIAGDLRSND
+198 
-208 GHFKYRIP
+208 
-216 KKKFLQGDVHELAVD
+216 
-231 PYTLGV
+231 
-237 WLGDGRN
+237 
-244 QNPDICGAE
+244 
-253 SDYAIVQAIL
+253 
-263 DNGYELAWDTRHK
+263 
-276 TTGVR
+276 
-281 YYGFKELRKQLQEY
+281 
-295 DMCHSRRRSDK
+295 
-306 YIPDNYLTATVGQ
+306 
-319 RLELLAGLLDTDG
+319 
-332 CLRKKEHRYDF
+332 
-343 TTNEERLRDDVIS
+343 
-356 LVSTFGWRCSVVRY
+356 ST
-370 ERGISSSG
+370 
-378 IRANKPYWVIS
+378 
-389 FNPTCYIPCRLER
+389 
-402 KQLYEFSKQ
+402 
-411 RAITITD
+411 
-418 VEKIHGIQGNCITVE
+418 
-433 GGVYC
+433 
-438 VGKRLKPTHNSS
+438 
-450 ICIFYFAWIIG
+450 ICIFFFAWIIG
-461 KRPSSHNAM
+461 KRPDSHNAM

-500 PDVQL
+500 PDVNLQM
-505 VSKSSEKNELYY
+505 KSSEKNELYY

-533 TWTGAVDISE
+533 TWTGAVDISQ

-555 RKESLSLRRLEG
+555 RKESLSPKRLEG

-579 KNDGSKELMVGTRW
+579 KNDGSRELMVGTRW
-593 NVADPLGR
+593 NVMDPLGK
-601 IEKQYKDNPR
+601 IEKQYKNNPR

-621 EKGESNFNYPVHGF
+621 EKGESNFDYPVKGF
-635 STEYYHNMR
+635 STKYYHDMR
-644 DRLDKNEWMA
+644 DKLDKNEWMA

-724 PKEVTIPLVTG
+724 PKETTIPLVTG
-735 KIIGERLTEIQF
+735 KIMGEKLTEIQF

-755 YSDKVSSELEK
+755 YSDKVSAELEK

-787 MVAYSGDVKKHF
+787 MVAYSGDVKRHF

-835 ITQLAMKIY
+835 ITQLAIKIY
-844 GEIGGPAE
+844 GDVGGPAN
-852 IYSSPV
+852 IISSPV

>member
-1 MCCETLSDLFDMARA
+1 MISGRNKRIINAIKKKPVCCETLRDLFDMARA
-16 VYNEDNSELP
+16 VYKEDNAELS
-26 YCLKITEYIKRA
+26 YCLKITSYIKQV
-38 IPCLPKSNSLNAL
+38 IPLLEKSDALNSL
-51 YWKVLLWEAPNRFES
+51 YWDVLLWEAPNRFES

-103 YDFYGLSMPPRVGKA
+103 YDFYGLSMPPRVGK
-118 IAYDTPVLTKNGWKK
+118 
-133 HGDLT
+133 
-138 IRDSVIG
+138 
-145 IDGEYKKILA
+145 
-155 IHNPCEM
+155 
-162 EYEVTFS
+162 
-169 DGEKIVCH
+169 
-177 GNHEWVVEDR
+177 
-187 NTRKLRRIETK
+187 
-198 KIAGDLRSND
+198 
-208 GHFKYRIP
+208 
-216 KKKFLQGDVHELAVD
+216 
-231 PYTLGV
+231 
-237 WLGDGRN
+237 
-244 QNPDICGAE
+244 
-253 SDYAIVQAIL
+253 
-263 DNGYELAWDTRHK
+263 
-276 TTGVR
+276 
-281 YYGFKELRKQLQEY
+281 
-295 DMCHSRRRSDK
+295 
-306 YIPDNYLTATVGQ
+306 
-319 RLELLAGLLDTDG
+319 
-332 CLRKKEHRYDF
+332 
-343 TTNEERLRDDVIS
+343 
-356 LVSTFGWRCSVVRY
+356 ST
-370 ERGISSSG
+370 
-378 IRANKPYWVIS
+378 
-389 FNPTCYIPCRLER
+389 
-402 KQLYEFSKQ
+402 
-411 RAITITD
+411 
-418 VEKIHGIQGNCITVE
+418 
-433 GGVYC
+433 
-438 VGKRLKPTHNSS
+438 
-450 ICIFYFAWIIG
+450 ICIFFYAWIIG

-555 RKESLSLRRLEG
+555 RKESLSLKRLEG

-601 IEKQYKDNPR
+601 IEKQYKNNPR

-621 EKGESNFNYPVHGF
+621 EKRESNFDYPVKGF
-635 STEYYHNMR
+635 STKYYHNMR

-663 EGLLFPADGLRYY
+663 EGLLFPADELRYY
-676 NGILPEGDHRVV
+676 NGILPEGDHRVI

-724 PKEVTIPLVTG
+724 KKEVTIPLVTG
-735 KIIGERLTEIQF
+735 KIIGEKLTEIQF

-755 YSDKVSSELEK
+755 YSDRVSTELEK

-844 GEIGGPAE
+844 GDIDGPAS
-852 IYSSPV
+852 IIQSPV

>member
-1 MCCETLSDLFDMARA
+1 MISGRNKRIINAIKKKPVCCETLRDLFDMARA
-16 VYNEDNSELP
+16 VYKEDNAELS
-26 YCLKITEYIKRA
+26 YCLKITSYIKQV
-38 IPCLPKSNSLNAL
+38 IPLLEKSDALNSL
-51 YWKVLLWEAPNRFES
+51 YWDVLLWEAPNRFES

-103 YDFYGLSMPPRVGKA
+103 YDFYGLSMPPRVGK
-118 IAYDTPVLTKNGWKK
+118 
-133 HGDLT
+133 
-138 IRDSVIG
+138 
-145 IDGEYKKILA
+145 
-155 IHNPCEM
+155 
-162 EYEVTFS
+162 
-169 DGEKIVCH
+169 
-177 GNHEWVVEDR
+177 
-187 NTRKLRRIETK
+187 
-198 KIAGDLRSND
+198 
-208 GHFKYRIP
+208 
-216 KKKFLQGDVHELAVD
+216 
-231 PYTLGV
+231 
-237 WLGDGRN
+237 
-244 QNPDICGAE
+244 
-253 SDYAIVQAIL
+253 
-263 DNGYELAWDTRHK
+263 
-276 TTGVR
+276 
-281 YYGFKELRKQLQEY
+281 
-295 DMCHSRRRSDK
+295 
-306 YIPDNYLTATVGQ
+306 
-319 RLELLAGLLDTDG
+319 
-332 CLRKKEHRYDF
+332 
-343 TTNEERLRDDVIS
+343 
-356 LVSTFGWRCSVVRY
+356 ST
-370 ERGISSSG
+370 
-378 IRANKPYWVIS
+378 
-389 FNPTCYIPCRLER
+389 
-402 KQLYEFSKQ
+402 
-411 RAITITD
+411 
-418 VEKIHGIQGNCITVE
+418 
-433 GGVYC
+433 
-438 VGKRLKPTHNSS
+438 
-450 ICIFYFAWIIG
+450 ICIFFYAWIIG

-555 RKESLSLRRLEG
+555 RKESLSLKRLEG

-601 IEKQYKDNPR
+601 IEKQYKNNPR

-621 EKGESNFNYPVHGF
+621 EKGESNFDYPVHGF
-635 STEYYHNMR
+635 STKYYHDMR

-663 EGLLFPADGLRYY
+663 EGLLFPADELRYY
-676 NGILPEGDHRVV
+676 NGILPEGDHRVI

-724 PKEVTIPLVTG
+724 KKEVTIPLVTG
-735 KIIGERLTEIQF
+735 KIIGEKLTEIQF

-755 YSDKVSSELEK
+755 YSDRVSAELEK

-844 GEIGGPAE
+844 GDIDGPAS
-852 IYSSPV
+852 IIQSPV

>member
-1 MCCETLSDLFDMARA
+1 MISSNNRRIINAIKKKPVSCETLSDLFDMARA
-16 VYNEDNSELP
+16 VYAEDSAELS
-26 YCLKITEYIKRA
+26 YCLKITEYVKKV
-38 IPCLPKSNSLNAL
+38 IPCLPNSNSLNAL

-103 YDFYGLSMPPRVGKA
+103 YDFYGLSMPPRVGK
-118 IAYDTPVLTKNGWKK
+118 
-133 HGDLT
+133 
-138 IRDSVIG
+138 
-145 IDGEYKKILA
+145 
-155 IHNPCEM
+155 
-162 EYEVTFS
+162 
-169 DGEKIVCH
+169 
-177 GNHEWVVEDR
+177 
-187 NTRKLRRIETK
+187 
-198 KIAGDLRSND
+198 
-208 GHFKYRIP
+208 
-216 KKKFLQGDVHELAVD
+216 
-231 PYTLGV
+231 
-237 WLGDGRN
+237 
-244 QNPDICGAE
+244 
-253 SDYAIVQAIL
+253 
-263 DNGYELAWDTRHK
+263 
-276 TTGVR
+276 
-281 YYGFKELRKQLQEY
+281 
-295 DMCHSRRRSDK
+295 
-306 YIPDNYLTATVGQ
+306 
-319 RLELLAGLLDTDG
+319 
-332 CLRKKEHRYDF
+332 
-343 TTNEERLRDDVIS
+343 
-356 LVSTFGWRCSVVRY
+356 ST
-370 ERGISSSG
+370 
-378 IRANKPYWVIS
+378 
-389 FNPTCYIPCRLER
+389 
-402 KQLYEFSKQ
+402 
-411 RAITITD
+411 
-418 VEKIHGIQGNCITVE
+418 
-433 GGVYC
+433 
-438 VGKRLKPTHNSS
+438 
-450 ICIFYFAWIIG
+450 ICIFFFAWIIG
-461 KRPSSHNAM
+461 KRPDSHNAM

-500 PDVQL
+500 PDVNLQM
-505 VSKSSEKNELYY
+505 KSSEKNELYY

-533 TWTGAVDISE
+533 TWTGAVDISQ

-555 RKESLSLRRLEG
+555 RKESLSPKRLEG

-579 KNDGSKELMVGTRW
+579 KNDGSRELMVGTRW
-593 NVADPLGR
+593 NVMDPLGK
-601 IEKQYKDNPR
+601 IEKQYKNNPR

-621 EKGESNFNYPVHGF
+621 EKGESNFDYPVKGF
-635 STEYYHNMR
+635 STAYYHDMR
-644 DRLDKNEWMA
+644 DKLDKNEWMA

-724 PKEVTIPLVTG
+724 PKETTIPLVTG

-755 YSDKVSSELEK
+755 YCDKVSVELEK
-766 HNYHCSCSYKKAP
+766 QNYHCSCSYKKAP

-787 MVAYSGDVKKHF
+787 MIAYSGDVKKHF

-844 GEIGGPAE
+844 GDIGGPAQ
-852 IYSSPV
+852 IIQSPV

>member
-1 MCCETLSDLFDMARA
+1 MISGRNKRIINAIKKKPVCCETLRDLFDMARA
-16 VYNEDNSELP
+16 VYKEDNAELS
-26 YCLKITEYIKRA
+26 YCLKITSYIKQV
-38 IPCLPKSNSLNAL
+38 IPLLEKSDALNSL
-51 YWKVLLWEAPNRFES
+51 YWDVLLWEAPNRFES

-103 YDFYGLSMPPRVGKA
+103 YDFYGLSMPPRVGK
-118 IAYDTPVLTKNGWKK
+118 
-133 HGDLT
+133 
-138 IRDSVIG
+138 
-145 IDGEYKKILA
+145 
-155 IHNPCEM
+155 
-162 EYEVTFS
+162 
-169 DGEKIVCH
+169 
-177 GNHEWVVEDR
+177 
-187 NTRKLRRIETK
+187 
-198 KIAGDLRSND
+198 
-208 GHFKYRIP
+208 
-216 KKKFLQGDVHELAVD
+216 
-231 PYTLGV
+231 
-237 WLGDGRN
+237 
-244 QNPDICGAE
+244 
-253 SDYAIVQAIL
+253 
-263 DNGYELAWDTRHK
+263 
-276 TTGVR
+276 
-281 YYGFKELRKQLQEY
+281 
-295 DMCHSRRRSDK
+295 
-306 YIPDNYLTATVGQ
+306 
-319 RLELLAGLLDTDG
+319 
-332 CLRKKEHRYDF
+332 
-343 TTNEERLRDDVIS
+343 
-356 LVSTFGWRCSVVRY
+356 ST
-370 ERGISSSG
+370 
-378 IRANKPYWVIS
+378 
-389 FNPTCYIPCRLER
+389 
-402 KQLYEFSKQ
+402 
-411 RAITITD
+411 
-418 VEKIHGIQGNCITVE
+418 
-433 GGVYC
+433 
-438 VGKRLKPTHNSS
+438 
-450 ICIFYFAWIIG
+450 ICIFFYAWIIG

-555 RKESLSLRRLEG
+555 RKESLSLRRLDG

-601 IEKQYKDNPR
+601 IEKQYKNNPR
-611 YKFRKLPALN
+611 YKFRKIPALN
-621 EKGESNFNYPVHGF
+621 EKGESNFNYPVKGF
-635 STEYYHNMR
+635 STKYYHNMR
-644 DRLDKNEWMA
+644 DRLDKNEWIA

-663 EGLLFPADGLRYY
+663 EGLLFPADELRYY
-676 NGILPEGDHRVV
+676 NGVLPEGDHRVV

-724 PKEVTIPLVTG
+724 KKEVTIPLVTG
-735 KIIGERLTEIQF
+735 KIIGEKLTEIQF

-755 YSDKVSSELEK
+755 YSDRVSTELEK

-844 GEIGGPAE
+844 GDIDGPAS
-852 IYSSPV
+852 IIQSPV

>member
-1 MCCETLSDLFDMARA
+1 MISGRNKRIINAIKKKPVCCETLRDLFDMARA
-16 VYNEDNSELP
+16 VYKEDNAELS
-26 YCLKITEYIKRA
+26 YCLKITSYIKQV
-38 IPCLPKSNSLNAL
+38 IPLLEKSDALNSL
-51 YWKVLLWEAPNRFES
+51 YWDVLLWEAPNRFES

-103 YDFYGLSMPPRVGKA
+103 YDFYGLSMPPRVGK
-118 IAYDTPVLTKNGWKK
+118 
-133 HGDLT
+133 
-138 IRDSVIG
+138 
-145 IDGEYKKILA
+145 
-155 IHNPCEM
+155 
-162 EYEVTFS
+162 
-169 DGEKIVCH
+169 
-177 GNHEWVVEDR
+177 
-187 NTRKLRRIETK
+187 
-198 KIAGDLRSND
+198 
-208 GHFKYRIP
+208 
-216 KKKFLQGDVHELAVD
+216 
-231 PYTLGV
+231 
-237 WLGDGRN
+237 
-244 QNPDICGAE
+244 
-253 SDYAIVQAIL
+253 
-263 DNGYELAWDTRHK
+263 
-276 TTGVR
+276 
-281 YYGFKELRKQLQEY
+281 
-295 DMCHSRRRSDK
+295 
-306 YIPDNYLTATVGQ
+306 
-319 RLELLAGLLDTDG
+319 
-332 CLRKKEHRYDF
+332 
-343 TTNEERLRDDVIS
+343 
-356 LVSTFGWRCSVVRY
+356 ST
-370 ERGISSSG
+370 
-378 IRANKPYWVIS
+378 
-389 FNPTCYIPCRLER
+389 
-402 KQLYEFSKQ
+402 
-411 RAITITD
+411 
-418 VEKIHGIQGNCITVE
+418 
-433 GGVYC
+433 
-438 VGKRLKPTHNSS
+438 
-450 ICIFYFAWIIG
+450 ICIFFYAWIIG

-555 RKESLSLRRLEG
+555 RKESLSLKRLEG

-601 IEKQYKDNPR
+601 IEKQYKNNPR

-621 EKGESNFNYPVHGF
+621 EKGESNFDYPVKGF
-635 STEYYHNMR
+635 STKYYHNMR

-663 EGLLFPADGLRYY
+663 EGLLFPADELRYY

-724 PKEVTIPLVTG
+724 KKEVTIPLVTG
-735 KIIGERLTEIQF
+735 KIIGEKLTEIQF

-755 YSDKVSSELEK
+755 YSDRVSTELEK

-779 GNMEKMTK
+779 GNMEKTTK
-787 MVAYSGDVKKHF
+787 MVAYSGDIKKHF

-844 GEIGGPAE
+844 GDYDEPAS
-852 IYSSPV
+852 IIQSPV